1 MKIKQIELNDI
12 ADGTRLTIEDTTK
25 GSMMLHA
32 VGDDGKRVVI
42 LVRKADMIEAAQW
55 IITTQEKDQ

>member
-1 MKIKQIELNDI
+1 MKIKQIQLDDY
-12 ADGTRLTIEDTTK
+12 ADRSRLTIEDTTK

-42 LVRKADMIEAAQW
+42 LVSKKHMIEAAQW
-55 IITTQEKDQ
+55 IITTQENK